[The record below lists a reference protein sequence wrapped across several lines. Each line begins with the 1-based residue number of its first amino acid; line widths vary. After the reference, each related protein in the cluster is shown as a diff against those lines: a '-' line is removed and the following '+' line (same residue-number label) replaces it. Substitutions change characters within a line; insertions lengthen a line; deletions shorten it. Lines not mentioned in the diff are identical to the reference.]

1 MTIGDGDR
9 ATAHMSARM
18 STQHGVRTRRQVLGD
33 RHPDTLASIG
43 NLASLLTSQRK
54 LAAAEPLY
62 GDPIGIA
69 ATACLARVSIEIE
82 ALALFRIVSTESF
95 ATRVRGAHAL
105 AQ

>member
-18 STQHGVRTRRQVLGD
+18 STRHGVRTRRQVLGD

-69 ATACLARVSIEIE
+69 ATACLARVSIE